1 MKTYLNAGLVALLAA
16 SLASA
21 GTLTEKNVER
31 ARAVIDAA
39 VKAHGGPQGLA
50 ALETL
55 LIEHDTVIH
64 AVDQSRGTEPPW
76 DQGESRGF
84 DAIDLDAPAYV
95 ARTATVSGGFEG
107 QNGTIMNGDDSYQLD
122 YRAGTVA
129 KIAEPDLDTTA
140 GPFMRVT
147 PTLLVRAL
155 SERAAN
161 AHYLGETTL
170 DAVDY
175 DVVAFSMTAGPAIS
189 LYFDK
194 KQHLLRRSERVLP
207 NLGLAQYEFHDYEA
221 VDGMPFARRFRFYF
235 NGDLNID
242 RSIESVTVNEPLG
255 DLLVVDANLEAIP
268 AQQPDPL
275 TRQEL
280 ADGVWLIGGN
290 GTYAMFVDMGD
301 YFFAAG
307 GTAGIPE
314 RIASLREVAGDKPIR
329 YGMLTHHHFDHVLGV
344 GPYEA
349 EGATVIGAAAH
360 EAIARRAAEDGDRL
374 DFEAVPDR
382 MSLESGGRVV
392 EVIDLGPTAHTE
404 HLLVAYLPE
413 EGILFE
419 ADHFAMPRVGP
430 IPPAVPSTRT
440 FATQLGR
447 HDLDVRQLLSAH
459 SPRVATMADLETA
472 LEAEVFET
480 RQAAMP

>member
-1 MKTYLNAGLVALLAA
+1 MKIIPNAGLAGLLAV

-21 GTLTEKNVER
+21 ATLTENNVER
-31 ARAVIDAA
+31 AQAVIDAA
-39 VKAHGGPQGLA
+39 VKAHGGPERLA

-55 LIEHDTVIH
+55 LIEHESVIH
-64 AVDQSRGTEPPW
+64 AVGQSRGTEPPW

-107 QNGTIMNGDDSYQLD
+107 LNGTIINGDDSYQLD

-129 KIAEPDLDTTA
+129 RIAEPDLDTTA

-155 SERAAN
+155 HERAAN
-161 AHYLGETTL
+161 AHYLGETT
-170 DAVDY
+170 VDGVAY
-175 DVVAFSMTAGPAIS
+175 DVVGFSMAVGPAIS
-189 LYFDK
+189 LYFDQK
-194 KQHLLRRSERVLP
+194 KRLLRRSERVLP
-207 NLGLAQYEFHDYEA
+207 DLGLAQYEFRDYEI
-221 VDGMPFARRFRFYF
+221 VDGMPFAQRFRFYF

-242 RSIESVTVNEPLG
+242 RSIESVAVNEPI
-255 DLLVVDANLEAIP
+255 DEVLVVDANLEAIP
-268 AQQPDPL
+268 AQEPDPL
-275 TRQEL
+275 TRQQV
-280 ADGVWLIGGN
+280 ADGVWLIGSN

-301 YFFAAG
+301 YLFAAG

-344 GPYEA
+344 KPYEA
-349 EGATVIGAAAH
+349 EAATVIGAAAH
-360 EAIARRAAEDGDRL
+360 EAVARRAADDGEGL
-374 DFEAVPDR
+374 DFEAVENR
-382 MSLESGGRVV
+382 MVLESGGRVV
-392 EVIDLGPTAHTE
+392 EVLDLGPTAHTE
-404 HLLVAYLPE
+404 HLLVAYLPQQ
-413 EGILFE
+413 GILFE

-430 IPPAVPSTRT
+430 IPPAVSSTRT
-440 FATQLGR
+440 FAAQLEH

-459 SPRVATMADLETA
+459 SSRIATMADLETA
-472 LEAEVFET
+472 LEAEVFEG
-480 RQAAMP
+480 RQAALP